1 MKSVEW
7 GKNRQKIM
15 AWAMG
20 AALLLIV
27 AICVVAIVATTMSKN
42 DSVDVGVEEPE
53 YGDVFD
59 SWGEYV
65 ANKDM
70 EGLIELTNKQ
80 LEATDDVETKAVIY
94 ASRAGML
101 YDFDVEEGASRYK
114 DQVLFDVYK
123 AEEFYPTGD
132 TAYLIYVYEQAYGND
147 TVAEEYLKI
156 AEERG
161 EAIPPGRG

>member
-1 MKSVEW
+1 MKSIEW
-7 GKNRQKIM
+7 GKNRQRIM

-27 AICVVAIVATTMSKN
+27 VICAVAVVVTTMSKN

-53 YGDVFD
+53 YGGVLD

-70 EGLIELTNKQ
+70 EGLVELTNKQ
-80 LEATDDVETKAVIY
+80 LDATSDAETKAVIY
-94 ASRAGML
+94 SARAGAL
-101 YDFDVEEGASRYK
+101 YSFDVEEGSDKYK
-114 DQVLFDVYK
+114 DQILSDAYK
-123 AEEFYPTGD
+123 AEETYPTSD
-132 TAYLIYVYEQAYGND
+132 TAYLIYMYEQAYGN
-147 TVAEEYLKI
+147 TAVAEEYLKI

-161 EAIPPGRG
+161 MTMPPGKG